1 LTAGEFGFRDGSFRL
16 SVVVPTFN
24 EEAALEAL
32 LRRVVATVEHT
43 TPDYEIVVVN
53 DGSTDRTL
61 PILTRAHL
69 SNPRV
74 KIVNFSRNFGKEAA
88 LTAGLNHATGD
99 VVIPLDADLQHPP
112 ELIPK
117 MVAKWRKGYDMVVA
131 VRADR
136 TGESATKRAAAGLF
150 YRLMQR
156 FSDVPIPAHAGDF
169 RLLDRRVVD
178 ALKLLPER
186 TRFMKGLFAWVGFRQ
201 ASITFDLPP
210 RVVGHSRWGYI
221 KLWNF
226 ALDGIFSS
234 TTLPLRIWTYLGF
247 GLALAALAYMLVII
261 VRTLVHGIDVPG
273 YASLAA
279 MMLFFSGVNMI
290 GLGILGEYVGRIF
303 VEAKRRPQYLVRD
316 MIGFDSAREDKPVP
330 VTAEGTWAAG
340 ERREHR
346 PVV

>member
-1 LTAGEFGFRDGSFRL
+1 LTAGESGFIDRSFRL

-24 EEAALEAL
+24 EQPSLEAL
-32 LRRVVATVEHT
+32 LQRVVATVEHT

-61 PILTRAHL
+61 PILTMAHL
-69 SNPRV
+69 SNRHI
-74 KIVNFSRNFGKEAA
+74 KIVNLSRNFGKEAA

-117 MVAKWRKGYDMVVA
+117 MVAEWRKGYDVVA
-131 VRADR
+131 GVRADR
-136 TGESATKRAAAGLF
+136 AGESAARRAAAELF
-150 YRLMQR
+150 YRVMQR

-178 ALKLLPER
+178 ALNLLPER

-201 ASITFDLPP
+201 ASITFDSPP
-210 RVVGHSRWGYI
+210 RMVGRTRWGYI

-234 TTLPLRIWTYLGF
+234 TTLPLRIWTYLGLRVSV
-247 GLALAALAYMLVII
+247 GGARLHAGHHSADADSRNRRAWLCITCCHAA
-261 VRTLVHGIDVPG
+261 
-273 YASLAA
+273 
-279 MMLFFSGVNMI
+279 
-290 GLGILGEYVGRIF
+290 ILQRSEHD
-303 VEAKRRPQYLVRD
+303 RPW
-316 MIGFDSAREDKPVP
+316 DSR
-330 VTAEGTWAAG
+330 
-340 ERREHR
+340 
-346 PVV
+346 